1 MLLLACMDRTISIV
15 AWEISE
21 KFKSRPLM
29 SMLLI
34 TWSMIFGKISSD
46 ARTVS
51 FRRSIWFSTRI
62 LLREYWVS
70 WVNLSSFFFQM
81 LAMTSAIACDLGSS
95 VLS

>member
-1 MLLLACMDRTISIV
+1 MSIV

-21 KFKSRPLM
+21 KLRSRPLM

-34 TWSMIFGKISSD
+34 TWSMISGKISSL

-51 FRRSIWFSTRI
+51 FKRSISFSTQI
-62 LLREYWVS
+62 LVREKWVS
-70 WVNLSSFFFQM
+70 WANLSSFFFQM
-81 LAMTSAIACDLGSS
+81 LEMTSAIACDLGSS